1 MIIFYTLCFPGR
13 WKMKVDNLF
22 FNIFGKT
29 KKITKQKQMKLQTC
43 LFQFQY
49 SNFSEMILKMML
61 RFMDKSESLYVWM
74 YSVCTVCFNIHNTF
88 GDLRDDFQSV
98 LRSLRTLMVINII
111 NGSLNGMWINVIR

>member
-1 MIIFYTLCFPGR
+1 
-13 WKMKVDNLF
+13 MKVDNLF

-111 NGSLNGMWINVIR
+111 NGSLNGM